1 LYGPGAALVVARIAD
16 DAVGSRVHGRAGIDV
31 ASVGLIGMIAGVL
44 IFSIY
49 SVLTEHSA
57 AILLFDVAV
66 LLISGAVLCLRLLS
80 PQDAA
85 PLVRFIRRVLETST
99 APSTQCVPSQ
109 FDPTP
114 VQSAKLNVDRHPFGV
129 PPSEYDVAQAILA
142 MKPDGFL
149 IIDFGPNT
157 FMQAALEYDRFILEK
172 CEGSDNELYRAKGE
186 YDRDDVVA
194 AMAAYLRGSQ
204 PSKPIFWEK
213 VRG

>member
-1 LYGPGAALVVARIAD
+1 
-16 DAVGSRVHGRAGIDV
+16 
-31 ASVGLIGMIAGVL
+31 
-44 IFSIY
+44 
-49 SVLTEHSA
+49 
-57 AILLFDVAV
+57 
-66 LLISGAVLCLRLLS
+66 
-80 PQDAA
+80 
-85 PLVRFIRRVLETST
+85 
-99 APSTQCVPSQ
+99 
-109 FDPTP
+109 
-114 VQSAKLNVDRHPFGV
+114 V